1 MNSMSTL
8 YWMLKTVR
16 LVGWRLW
23 CVRMAWWA
31 AVGGGGGVAGVS
43 AICRHF
49 RGLWHPKLQTKHGNN
64 APAGGRWVHR
74 PPAISSAIAA
84 GTAQAVAHAPSRRL
98 P

>member
-8 YWMLKTVR
+8 YWTLKTVR
-16 LVGWRLW
+16 LVEWRLW

-31 AVGGGGGVAGVS
+31 AVGDGGGVGDLSALSGVM
-43 AICRHF
+43 AR
-49 RGLWHPKLQTKHGNN
+49 LWHPKLQTKHGNN

-84 GTAQAVAHAPSRRL
+84 DAAQAVAHAPSRRL